1 MPRRPFWELKQ
12 DTAEERLAKQEARV
26 AKAAQITQVI
36 ERAPSSVKLPK
47 EVQPSVAPK
56 SYSDLLSVLYTQF
69 QSLSDEIASAD
80 LPVDKKA
87 EALSKLAR
95 TLPLLRAA
103 QDASVTKVNKKE
115 LKELSDAELRAL
127 VAKELK

>member
-1 MPRRPFWELKQ
+1 MPRRPFWERDFEAERRAAHPRPAPESPPELK
-12 DTAEERLAKQEARV
+12 T
-26 AKAAQITQVI
+26 II
-36 ERAPSSVKLPK
+36 ERAPESVKLPPEAK
-47 EVQPSVAPK
+47 PAPQPK
-56 SYSDLLSVLYTQF
+56 SYSDLLSVLYAQF

-80 LPVDKKA
+80 LAVDKKA

-103 QDASVTKVNKKE
+103 QESSVTRINRKE